1 MFFGLNF
8 RENLM
13 RLKTLLVIASASAA
27 LSACVPQSPRP
38 MPVAAAPAQTGV
50 EGSWSDP
57 NGIISTFQAGTF
69 TTRTTDTNQM
79 LASGTYINTS
89 PTLVE
94 INMTSLV
101 RKTQSKVNCALVT
114 QSQLNCTSDSGS
126 QFSLNRHM

>member
-1 MFFGLNF
+1 MTI
-8 RENLM
+8 
-13 RLKTLLVIASASAA
+13 KTSLALLAAAASLA
-27 LSACVPQSPRP
+27 ACVDGGTRP
-38 MPVAAAPAQTGV
+38 MPVAAPAAPTTV
-50 EGSWSDP
+50 EGSWADP

-79 LASGTYINTS
+79 LASGTYTNLS

-114 QSQLNCTSDSGS
+114 PYQLNCTSDAGS
-126 QFSLNRHM
+126 QFSLTRRS

>member
-1 MFFGLNF
+1 MK
-8 RENLM
+8 
-13 RLKTLLVIASASAA
+13 LKILLVIASASAA
-27 LSACVPQSPRP
+27 LSACVSQSPGP
-38 MPVAAAPAQTGV
+38 MPVAARPAAVGV
-50 EGSWSDP
+50 EGSWADP

-69 TTRTTDTNQM
+69 TTRTTDSNQM

-89 PTLVE
+89 PTVVE

-126 QFSLNRHM
+126 QFSLTRHM